1 MDLVK
6 IGKFISA
13 KRKALELTQRQLAD
27 KLGVSDKSVSKW
39 ERGVCLPDVSLYV
52 DLCSILGISVNEFI
66 LGEEIPKEEIIEK
79 SDDNIIKIAT
89 DSKKNQI
96 NLKKIIAALI
106 ALIIVGLAIATVV
119 YYNTH
124 KPQNYIYALSSDSI
138 EKDIARRINDD
149 ECYINKYVSTD
160 GFDNIEINCY
170 IYENGSLTS
179 CEVLP
184 IDAVMISHSEG
195 LIMIIPE
202 LDDNIIRVVWEE
214 EGTSTAY
221 NLEVPYD
228 ITENEA
234 YMLGGEQYDDQMNIE
249 FGSEM
254 PLLALS
260 VCRSSYT
267 GCLEF
272 IGDGIV
278 PEEND
283 FVYYFTIQFNK

>member
-52 DLCSILGISVNEFI
+52 DLCNILGISVNEFI

-79 SDDNIIKIAT
+79 SDDSIIQVAT
-89 DSKKNQI
+89 DSKKKQI
-96 NLKKIIAALI
+96 NLKIIIAALI
-106 ALIIVGLAIATVV
+106 AFIIVGLAVAVVV

-124 KPQNYIYALSSDSI
+124 KPQNYIYALSSDSV
-138 EKDIARRINDD
+138 EKGIARRINDS

-160 GFDNIEINCY
+160 GFDNIAINCY
-170 IYENGSLTS
+170 IYENGELTLN
-179 CEVLP
+179 EVLP
-184 IDAVMISHSEG
+184 IDAGMISHGEG
-195 LIMIIPE
+195 LIMIVPE
-202 LDDNIIRVVWEE
+202 LDDNIIRIIWEE

-221 NLEVPYD
+221 ELEVPYD
-228 ITENEA
+228 ISENEA
-234 YMLGGEQYDDQMNIE
+234 SGLIGEQYDDQMNID

-260 VCRSSYT
+260 AVRSSYDS
-267 GCLEF
+267 CLELA
-272 IGDGIV
+272 GEGIV
-278 PEEND
+278 PETND